1 MIINRDFQRWCPT
14 EVDQDGI
21 FQGDPNNGNDPWGY
35 CWHTSLDTPHI
46 PDCPTHEET
55 LTWRK
60 DETVKMTL
68 QYNNPALW
76 TGLEW
81 YGILLTC
88 FLLYSLI
95 LTALISAIGKIIIGG
110 FLEVA
115 GI

>member
-1 MIINRDFQRWCPT
+1 MIINNSFQSWCAT
-14 EVDQDGI
+14 EVEDGI
-21 FQGDPNNGNDPWGY
+21 FQGNQNNFDDPWSY
-35 CWHTSLDTPHI
+35 CHPL
-46 PDCPTHEET
+46 CPTHEET

-95 LTALISAIGKIIIGG
+95 LTALISAIGKTS
-110 FLEVA
+110 
-115 GI
+115 